1 MIYAIAMQIIPV
13 IIERKRILLY
23 MKKNKYKDLL
33 IHSLELKIFLLE
45 LENNLSKLK
54 INSKNEPG
62 ELRN

>member
-1 MIYAIAMQIIPV
+1 MQIIPE

-54 INSKNEPG
+54 INSKNEPW
-62 ELRN
+62 ELRS

>member
-1 MIYAIAMQIIPV
+1 MQIIPE

-45 LENNLSKLK
+45 LENNLSKMK
-54 INSKNEPG
+54 INTKNKPG

>member
-1 MIYAIAMQIIPV
+1 MIYAIAIQIIAE

-62 ELRN
+62 ELRS

>member
-1 MIYAIAMQIIPV
+1 MIYAIAMQIIPE

-54 INSKNEPG
+54 INSKNKPG
-62 ELRN
+62 ELRS

>member
-1 MIYAIAMQIIPV
+1 MQIIPE

-45 LENNLSKLK
+45 LENNLSKME
-54 INSKNEPG
+54 INTKNEPG
-62 ELRN
+62 KLRP

>member
-1 MIYAIAMQIIPV
+1 MIYAIAMQIIPE

-33 IHSLELKIFLLE
+33 IHSLELKVFLLE

-54 INSKNEPG
+54 INTKNGPG

>member
-1 MIYAIAMQIIPV
+1 MQIIPEV
-13 IIERKRILLY
+13 IERKRILLY

-45 LENNLSKLK
+45 LENNLSIMK
-54 INSKNEPG
+54 INTKNKPG

>member
-1 MIYAIAMQIIPV
+1 MQIIPE

-45 LENNLSKLK
+45 LENNLSQLK

-62 ELRN
+62 ELGN

>member
-1 MIYAIAMQIIPV
+1 MQIIPV

-45 LENNLSKLK
+45 LENNLSRNEIK
-54 INSKNEPG
+54 SENEPG
-62 ELRN
+62 EL